1 LLALLLG
8 YVGIGVL
15 SLGALP
21 DCIPVA
27 LVLKS
32 FGPLLCV
39 SSRSLIGF

>member
-8 YVGIGVL
+8 YVGICVL
-15 SLGALP
+15 PLGALP